1 MIIFKIVPHKIILN
15 LPIFFVFNK
24 KFSMY
29 LFIDYKNSEIIDSIN
44 SFFTHDWN
52 LHYVWNDNDYLLRWT
67 KTTYYLGVNV
77 INLWQNPI
85 QNWPLLGI
93 DLLFQLF
100 WY

>member
-44 SFFTHDWN
+44 SFFTHD
-52 LHYVWNDNDYLLRWT
+52 
-67 KTTYYLGVNV
+67 
-77 INLWQNPI
+77 
-85 QNWPLLGI
+85 
-93 DLLFQLF
+93 
-100 WY
+100 